1 MEGLSNALVVLSANV
16 RGLQEKN
23 KCRDVLDY
31 INNLNANIICLQ
43 DTHWVESDLRK
54 LKAMHNYEYII
65 NGKQT
70 NSRGVA
76 ILLRNNFE
84 YKILDTYKDE
94 IGNVIS
100 INLNIS
106 NDLTILIIN
115 IYGPNKDKPEFY
127 VDIET
132 LIENNPSDYLILCG
146 DLNVS
151 LNPQKD

>member
-1 MEGLSNALVVLSANV
+1 MEGLSNTLVVLSANV

-31 INNLNANIICLQ
+31 INSLNANIICLQ
-43 DTHWVESDLRK
+43 DTHWVESDVRK

-76 ILLRNNFE
+76 ILLKNNFE

-94 IGNVIS
+94 IGNVIA
-100 INLNIS
+100 INLNIC

-132 LIENNPSDYLILCG
+132 LIENNPADYLILCG

>member
-84 YKILDTYKDE
+84 YKILDIYKDE